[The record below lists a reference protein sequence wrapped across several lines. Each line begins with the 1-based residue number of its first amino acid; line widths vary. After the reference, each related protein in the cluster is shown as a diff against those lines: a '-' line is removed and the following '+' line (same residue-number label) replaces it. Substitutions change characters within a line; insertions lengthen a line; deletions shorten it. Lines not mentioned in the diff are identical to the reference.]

1 MSDTEMDKEEKIPQE
16 ETTDSKNESDIKNE
30 ESPPKKEET
39 TPRKS
44 VTEAPAVKPEK
55 TKEKDE
61 KREQQ
66 KSKEE
71 PVEEQKQE
79 NDDDKK
85 DDDTGTRKVTFDSR
99 DINSAKDTHIG
110 SDANGA
116 ENGARNDDDTETET
130 NRKNLPEQTTPEKND
145 TMNLEDV
152 YSDSDS
158 EKQTTDKDKLDS
170 NTNPEVAQKSS
181 TNGLEPDQNKGKLE
195 SGTPEDNA
203 LDSNVS
209 VEQEKKTRNDS
220 EPSQKD
226 EKLEPTSG
234 DKVTSEKSE
243 EAEKS
248 ETRDSGY
255 VPLDKL
261 WSSPKREFKGVQR
274 EYSFEYRRSTSTS
287 SYTAQKQEEEDQSE
301 KKSESDK
308 LKTDVKGSESDKAK
322 TDVEGGQ
329 TENKVDSIQISNNKD
344 SPTDSS
350 DKYISDKD
358 KSDST
363 TESLN
368 ASDKNEIKEEIVKS
382 DNESPKKTS
391 DESRKPVHGEYQT
404 EPSPKQEIQS
414 ESTKSSQKEED
425 LERKDEPKFEKEEDD
440 QDDWRFDD
448 RKSSDGGSEEARSD
462 DEHIKHDDNRNEEEI
477 TIPKAD
483 KEDDYEEEKFE
494 SESDDNISVEDTTP
508 YKEEPKEEPKSES
521 KKEPAKQSKGG
532 PAKKTKEQPKKR
544 PQPSPSPRPS
554 SQPNRNLQRPVA
566 KSAQV
571 TSRPSDGR
579 RALSP
584 AQMRTPRSQ
593 TNTPRSKQR
602 PQTTPGAPRRQSRI
616 ASEDGQKRQK
626 EFFRAEL
633 SRLQKSLKDESSKIH
648 KPKQREHYP
657 FVWTS
662 LEPYYNTYVARFLI
676 DAQEEAIFHP
686 KARRS
691 FPETERPQTRGRPV
705 SRGKLYAEDPTP
717 GYVSRN
723 TAIGLCDPW
732 TDLRMD
738 RELLPRLE
746 TPTKKSRTRA
756 MQKEQKPKKKEKP
769 PKQGSTRLPKF
780 PVVDFSSSKE
790 NATKRFPYSEVPKFR
805 QEVMGRYK
813 HDAPKKL
820 NSDYSRTRDDF
831 YRMDLDR
838 LDEVH
843 PINRPHMRKAYFA
856 YLQNTPGS
864 KKAINECVKG
874 LNNDQAQKAN

>member
-1 MSDTEMDKEEKIPQE
+1 MAD
-16 ETTDSKNESDIKNE
+16 NE
-30 ESPPKKEET
+30 
-39 TPRKS
+39 
-44 VTEAPAVKPEK
+44 
-55 TKEKDE
+55 KEKDE
-61 KREQQ
+61 KKEQQ
-66 KSKEE
+66 KPKEE
-71 PVEEQKQE
+71 VAEEQKHE
-79 NDDDKK
+79 TDDDDKK
-85 DDDTGTRKVTFDSR
+85 EEDTGTRKVTFESR
-99 DINSAKDTHIG
+99 DINSVKDLHNG
-110 SDANGA
+110 SETKASGA
-116 ENGARNDDDTETET
+116 ENDVRNADNSETKTNNKIPDDEPTV
-130 NRKNLPEQTTPEKND
+130 PEKND
-145 TMNLEDV
+145 TMDLEDV
-152 YSDSDS
+152 NSDSDS
-158 EKQTTDKDKLDS
+158 EKQKTDKESTRHNLDS
-170 NTNPEVAQKSS
+170 NTNREVEQKSNVNNS
-181 TNGLEPDQNKGKLE
+181 EPEQKRGALE
-195 SGTPEDNA
+195 SSTSDDNVR
-203 LDSNVS
+203 DSNAS
-209 VEQEKKTRNDS
+209 AKIENIKTGSDS
-220 EPSQKD
+220 EPSQK
-226 EKLEPTSG
+226 EENSEPTSG
-234 DKVTSEKSE
+234 NEDTSEKTE
-243 EAEKS
+243 KAEKS
-248 ETRDSGY
+248 ETSDSGY

-287 SYTAQKQEEEDQSE
+287 SYTAPKEKEEEQAKE
-301 KKSESDK
+301 KTESDK
-308 LKTDVKGSESDKAK
+308 PKPDIEESQK
-322 TDVEGGQ
+322 
-329 TENKVDSIQISNNKD
+329 ENNDDSIQTDNNKVSSPID
-344 SPTDSS
+344 SRGKYVNDRDRSESLDSS
-350 DKYISDKD
+350 DKH
-358 KSDST
+358 
-363 TESLN
+363 
-368 ASDKNEIKEEIVKS
+368 EIKEKNVKS
-382 DNESPKKTS
+382 DNESAKEVTEESKKP
-391 DESRKPVHGEYQT
+391 ENGEYHK
-404 EPSPKQEIQS
+404 EPSPKQEKQP
-414 ESTKSSQKEED
+414 ESTEISQGEDSERRDEKQTEKKEKDQE
-425 LERKDEPKFEKEEDD
+425 LKAEQQTEKEKDE
-440 QDDWRFDD
+440 DDWRFDD
-448 RKSSDGGSEEARSD
+448 IKSSDEGSEEARSD
-462 DEHIKHDDNRNEEEI
+462 DEHIEQDKNRNVEEI
-477 TIPKAD
+477 TIPKAE
-483 KEDDYEEEKFE
+483 KDDYEEEKFE

-508 YKEEPKEEPKSES
+508 YREEHKEEPKSEP
-521 KKEPAKQSKGG
+521 KKEPAKQSKE
-532 PAKKTKEQPKKR
+532 PAKKPKSQPKKR

-571 TSRPSDGR
+571 TGRTSDSR

-602 PQTTPGAPRRQSRI
+602 PQTTPGGPRSHSRI

-633 SRLQKSLKDESSKIH
+633 TRLQKSLKDESSKIH

-676 DAQEEAIFHP
+676 DA
-686 KARRS
+686 
-691 FPETERPQTRGRPV
+691 PETERPQTRGRPI
-705 SRGKLYAEDPTP
+705 SRGKLYAEDPQP

-756 MQKEQKPKKKEKP
+756 MQKDQKPKKKEKP

-813 HDAPKKL
+813 QDAPKKV

-874 LNNDQAQKAN
+874 LNNEQAQKAN